1 MCINFNYFN
10 KKYAFIHFPLIF
22 RYTSVVIPFQVR
34 FRSVPKNRR
43 KMGLTRDL
51 QGNYLGLAAKA
62 SWNASAFNSKKK
74 ITLTLHSTPEAI

>member
-10 KKYAFIHFPLIF
+10 KKYAFVHFPLIF

-43 KMGLTRDL
+43 KMGLT
-51 QGNYLGLAAKA
+51 
-62 SWNASAFNSKKK
+62 
-74 ITLTLHSTPEAI
+74 